1 MEFRTK
7 IELPNRISPLTPLD
21 QTFFV
26 GSCFAENIGSE
37 MAARK
42 LPCTV
47 NPFGVLYNPSSIRLC
62 FQELTGEI
70 SPADFLFN
78 SDSAWYSWLHDSS
91 FCGNSREECLKELQ
105 DHLKETRSQL
115 QQAHTLFLT
124 LGTNRAYRLK
134 ESNLIVGNCH
144 KQPGGLFEETT
155 LDVQSCIKELET
167 IIGLCLQENP
177 GLRFV
182 FTVSP
187 YRYAKYGF
195 HGSQLSKATLLLAAD
210 AVCCAHPDF
219 CHYFPAYEIVLD
231 ELRDYRFY
239 KEDMLHPSP
248 QAVAY
253 IWECFRQTFFSP
265 ETQEFVKEWE
275 TIKRAL
281 EHRPSRP
288 NSKAY
293 QDFLSKILL
302 KLESIRKKYPNLAL
316 SYEFDWLSS
325 RLK

>member
-1 MEFRTK
+1 MEFRTQ
-7 IELPNRISPLTPLD
+7 IELPDSMSPLSPSD
-21 QTFFV
+21 QSLFV

-42 LPCTV
+42 FPCAV
-47 NPFGVLYNPSSIRLC
+47 NPFGVLYNPASIRLC

-70 SPADFLFN
+70 SPEDFLFE
-78 SDSAWYSWLHDSS
+78 SEQGWHSWLHDSS
-91 FCGNSREECLKELQ
+91 FSGNSREECLNGLQ
-105 DHLKETRSQL
+105 NRLEETRRQL
-115 QQAHTLFLT
+115 QQAHTLFIT

-134 ESNLIVGNCH
+134 EPSLIVGNCH
-144 KQPGGLFEETT
+144 KQPGRLFEEIT
-155 LDVQSCIKELET
+155 LDIRSCAEELET
-167 IIGLCLQENP
+167 IISLCRRENS
-177 GLRFV
+177 GLRIV

-210 AVCCAHPDF
+210 EVCRAHPDF
-219 CHYFPAYEIVLD
+219 CFYFPAYEIVLD

-253 IWECFRQTFFSP
+253 IWECFQQTFFTP
-265 ETQEFVKEWE
+265 ETKEFVKEWE
-275 TIKRAL
+275 SIRRAL
-281 EHRPSRP
+281 EHRPTRP
-288 NSKAY
+288 ESKAY
-293 QDFLSKILL
+293 QDFLGKTLL

>member
-1 MEFRTK
+1 MEFRTQ
-7 IELPNRISPLTPLD
+7 IELPNGIPPLNPLD
-21 QTFFV
+21 QTLFV

-37 MAARK
+37 MASRK
-42 LPCTV
+42 FPCAV
-47 NPFGVLYNPSSIRLC
+47 NPFGVLYNPASIRLC
-62 FQELTGEI
+62 FQELTGELL
-70 SPADFLFN
+70 SEDFLFE
-78 SDSAWYSWLHDSS
+78 SETGWHSWLHDSS
-91 FCGNSREECLKELQ
+91 FCENSREECLNGLRNRLE
-105 DHLKETRSQL
+105 ETRRQL
-115 QQAHTLFLT
+115 QKAHTLFLT

-134 ESNLIVGNCH
+134 EPDLIVGNCH
-144 KQPGGLFEETT
+144 KQPGRLFEEIT
-155 LDVQSCIKELET
+155 LDTRECIEELET
-167 IIGLCLQENP
+167 VIRLCRRENP
-177 GLRFV
+177 GLHIV

-210 AVCCAHPDF
+210 AVCRAHPDF
-219 CHYFPAYEIVLD
+219 CFYFPAYEIVLD

-253 IWECFRQTFFSP
+253 IWECFQQTFFTP

-275 TIKRAL
+275 SIRRAL
-281 EHRPSRP
+281 EHRPTRP
-288 NSKAY
+288 ESKAY
-293 QDFLSKILL
+293 QDFLSKTLL